1 MKIEQ
6 SNVSLSASHQ
16 KMSQVFES
24 EKLEKWDTEAE
35 APERLRQRA
44 DRLELSD
51 TFKSLNQSK
60 EASKLTDEMG
70 DEMSLDP
77 KLMRILRA
85 LEVLTGKKIDMS
97 MFKKLQ
103 GGSSEEPQRVG
114 WGIDY
119 SYEHHEVHEESLE
132 FSAQGNVKTADGRSM
147 DFAVAVSMKNRS
159 EVHESVS
166 FKAGDAL
173 IDPLVLNFGAD
184 TVTISDVKHKFDLDL
199 DGKSDTFSFVGS
211 GSGFLALDKNSD
223 KKINNGSELF
233 GPTKGNG
240 FKELAAYDV
249 DKNNWIDEND
259 KIFNSLV
266 IWTKDD
272 EGVENLYTLKE
283 KNVGAIYLGNVNTEF
298 TLGDSTQNAQGL
310 LKESGIFLK
319 ESGGVG
325 TMQEVDLK
333 I

>member
-6 SNVSLSASHQ
+6 SNVSLYASHQ
-16 KMSQVFES
+16 KTSEVYEA
-24 EKLEKWDTEAE
+24 EKLEKWDSEAE
-35 APERLRQRA
+35 APERFRRPG
-44 DRLELSD
+44 DRLELSN
-51 TFKSLNQSK
+51 TFQSLNQSK
-60 EASKLTDEMG
+60 QAGKLTDEMG
-70 DEMSLDP
+70 DEISLDP

-85 LEVLTGKKIDMS
+85 LEILTGKKIDMS

-103 GGSSEEPQRVG
+103 AEPSEQPQRVG
-114 WGIDY
+114 WGVNY
-119 SYEHHEVHEESLE
+119 SYEHHEVHDESLD
-132 FSAQGNVKTADGRSM
+132 FSAQGNVKTEDGRTM
-147 DFAVAVSMKNRS
+147 DFAVAVSMRNHS

-211 GSGFLALDKNSD
+211 GSGFLALDKNND
-223 KKINNGSELF
+223 RKINNGSELF

-240 FKELAAYDV
+240 FKELAAYDS

-259 KIFNSLV
+259 SIFNSLV
-266 IWTKDD
+266 LWTKDD

-283 KNVGAIYLGNVNTEF
+283 KNVGAIYLGNVNTQF
-298 TLGDSTQNAQGL
+298 TLNDSTQNMQGQ
-310 LKESGIFLK
+310 LKESGVYLK